1 MASASTFLSHP
12 NHHANDVVS
21 SAICQF
27 KSCSFASQSTLFC
40 SKFAS
45 KSLSLHTAPTRPGR
59 PEPACASDSEPIS
72 ASHSHQTFDVLIIG
86 AGIIGL
92 TIARQFL
99 IGSDL
104 SVAVIDKSVPC
115 SGATGAGQ
123 GYIWMTHKTPVSDL
137 WDFGLRSQRLWEDL
151 AESLSE
157 QGLDPL
163 QLLGWKKTGS
173 LLVGRTPEESDMLKG
188 RVKLL
193 CEAGL
198 RAEYLSA
205 IDLLVKE
212 PELMVDKDTGAAFL
226 PDDCQLDARR
236 AVEFLEKGN
245 RHYSSKGRYAEFY
258 NDRVISLLRSGGSG
272 EVEAIKT
279 SRNILHTK
287 KAIVVAAGCWSG
299 SLMCDL
305 LRESEVVLD
314 VPVKPRKGHL
324 LVLENFNSF
333 QLNHG
338 LMEVGYVD
346 HQTAIPLPNISTS
359 GLLDHDGQTLSVSM
373 TATMDTAGNIVL
385 GSSRQFAG
393 FCTELEESIISCI
406 WDRAGEFFPKLRE
419 KSLSDFSKSREVRV
433 GLRPYMPDGK
443 PVIGPVPGLA
453 NVFLATGHEGGG
465 LSMALGTAE
474 MLADMVI
481 GNPEKVNSAPFAVH
495 GRC

>member
-1 MASASTFLSHP
+1 M
-12 NHHANDVVS
+12 
-21 SAICQF
+21 
-27 KSCSFASQSTLFC
+27 K
-40 SKFAS
+40 
-45 KSLSLHTAPTRPGR
+45 
-59 PEPACASDSEPIS
+59 
-72 ASHSHQTFDVLIIG
+72 
-86 AGIIGL
+86 
-92 TIARQFL
+92 
-99 IGSDL
+99 
-104 SVAVIDKSVPC
+104 
-115 SGATGAGQ
+115 
-123 GYIWMTHKTPVSDL
+123 
-137 WDFGLRSQRLWEDL
+137 
-151 AESLSE
+151 
-157 QGLDPL
+157 
-163 QLLGWKKTGS
+163 
-173 LLVGRTPEESDMLKG
+173 
-188 RVKLL
+188 
-193 CEAGL
+193 
-198 RAEYLSA
+198 
-205 IDLLVKE
+205 
-212 PELMVDKDTGAAFL
+212 
-226 PDDCQLDARR
+226 
-236 AVEFLEKGN
+236 
-245 RHYSSKGRYAEFY
+245 
-258 NDRVISLLRSGGSG
+258 SLLRSGGSG

-279 SRNILHTK
+279 SRNILYAK

-359 GLLDHDGQTLSVSM
+359 GLLEHDGQTLSVSM

-393 FCTELEESIISCI
+393 FCSELEESIISRI

>member
-12 NHHANDVVS
+12 NPQANDVVS

-27 KSCSFASQSTLFC
+27 KSCSFASQSTLFG

-45 KSLSLHTAPTRPGR
+45 KSLSLHTATTR
-59 PEPACASDSEPIS
+59 PACASDSEPIS

-123 GYIWMTHKTPVSDL
+123 GYIWMAHKTPGSDL

-151 AESLSE
+151 TESLSE

-173 LLVGRTPEESDMLKG
+173 LLVGRTPEESDMLKR

-258 NDRVISLLRSGGSG
+258 NDPVISLLRSGGSG
-272 EVEAIKT
+272 EVEAMKT
-279 SRNILHTK
+279 SRNILYTK

-393 FCTELEESIISCI
+393 FCSELEESIISRI

-443 PVIGPVPGLA
+443 PVIGPVPGVA

>member
-1 MASASTFLSHP
+1 M
-12 NHHANDVVS
+12 
-21 SAICQF
+21 
-27 KSCSFASQSTLFC
+27 
-40 SKFAS
+40 
-45 KSLSLHTAPTRPGR
+45 
-59 PEPACASDSEPIS
+59 
-72 ASHSHQTFDVLIIG
+72 LIIG

-123 GYIWMTHKTPVSDL
+123 GYIWMAHKTPGSDL

-151 AESLSE
+151 TESLTE

-188 RVKLL
+188 RVRLL

-245 RHYSSKGRYAEFY
+245 RRYSSKGRYAEFY
-258 NDRVISLLRSGGSG
+258 NDPVKSLLRSGGSG

-279 SRNILHTK
+279 SRNILYAK

-359 GLLDHDGQTLSVSM
+359 GLLEHDGQTLSVSM

-393 FCTELEESIISCI
+393 FCSELEESIISRI

>member
-1 MASASTFLSHP
+1 ML
-12 NHHANDVVS
+12 
-21 SAICQF
+21 
-27 KSCSFASQSTLFC
+27 
-40 SKFAS
+40 
-45 KSLSLHTAPTRPGR
+45 
-59 PEPACASDSEPIS
+59 
-72 ASHSHQTFDVLIIG
+72 
-86 AGIIGL
+86 
-92 TIARQFL
+92 
-99 IGSDL
+99 
-104 SVAVIDKSVPC
+104 
-115 SGATGAGQ
+115 GQ
-123 GYIWMTHKTPVSDL
+123 GYIWMAHKTPGSDL

-151 AESLSE
+151 TESLSE

-163 QLLGWKKTGS
+163 QILGWKKTVAN
-173 LLVGRTPEESDMLKG
+173 LNPEESDMLKG

-258 NDRVISLLRSGGSG
+258 NDPVISLLRSGGSG

-279 SRNILHTK
+279 SRNILYTK

-385 GSSRQFAG
+385 VSY
-393 FCTELEESIISCI
+393 ESKDIRLIL
-406 WDRAGEFFPKLRE
+406 DH
-419 KSLSDFSKSREVRV
+419 V
-433 GLRPYMPDGK
+433 PDGK
-443 PVIGPVPGLA
+443 PVIGPVPGVA

-481 GNPEKVNSAPFAVH
+481 GNPEK
-495 GRC
+495 

>member
-12 NHHANDVVS
+12 NPQANDVVS

-27 KSCSFASQSTLFC
+27 KSCSFASQSTLFG

-45 KSLSLHTAPTRPGR
+45 KSLSLHTATTRPGR

-123 GYIWMTHKTPVSDL
+123 GYIWMAHKTPGSDL

-151 AESLSE
+151 TESLSE

-188 RVKLL
+188 RVRLL

-245 RHYSSKGRYAEFY
+245 KRYSSKGRYAEFY
-258 NDRVISLLRSGGSG
+258 NDPVKSLLRSGGSG

-279 SRNILHTK
+279 SRNILYAK

-393 FCTELEESIISCI
+393 FCSELEESIISRI

>member
-12 NHHANDVVS
+12 NPHTNDAVFS
-21 SAICQF
+21 SRNRF
-27 KSCSFASQSTLFC
+27 HSFRRFASQSNAKFK
-40 SKFAS
+40 SKPISFSAS
-45 KSLSLHTAPTRPGR
+45 ATR
-59 PEPACASDSEPIS
+59 PEPSRSSVSEPVS
-72 ASHSHQTFDVLIIG
+72 ASQTFDVLIIG

-104 SVAVIDKSVPC
+104 SVAVIDKAVPC

-123 GYIWMTHKTPVSDL
+123 GYIWMAHKTPSSEL
-137 WDFGLRSQRLWEDL
+137 WELGLRSQKLWEEL
-151 AESLSE
+151 AESLV
-157 QGLDPL
+157 QKGLDPIKE
-163 QLLGWKKTGS
+163 LGWKKTGS
-173 LLVGRTPEESDMLKG
+173 MLVGRGAEELEVLKR
-188 RVKLL
+188 RVEQQ
-193 CEAGL
+193 CGAGI

-205 IDLLVKE
+205 GDLRVKE
-212 PELMVDKDTGAAFL
+212 PELRVDKDTGAAFL
-226 PDDCQLDARR
+226 PDDSQLDAHR

-245 RHYSSKGRYAEFY
+245 RLYSSEGRYAEFY
-258 NDRVISLLRSGGSG
+258 NDPVMSLLRSGGSK

-279 SRNILHTK
+279 SRTMLHCR

-299 SLMCDL
+299 SLMHDL
-305 LRESEVVLD
+305 IRESEIVLD

-333 QLNHG
+333 QVNHG

-346 HQTAIPLPNISTS
+346 HQTTVPHPNILSP
-359 GLLDHDGQTLSVSM
+359 GLLDQTLSVSM
-373 TATMDTAGNIVL
+373 TATMDTVGNIVL

-393 FCTELEESIISCI
+393 FCTEVEETILSRI
-406 WDRAGEFFPKLRE
+406 WDRAGEFFPTLRE
-419 KSLSDFSKSREVRV
+419 KPLSDFSKSREVRV

-443 PVIGPVPGLA
+443 PVIGAVPGLP
-453 NVFLATGHEGGG
+453 NLFLATGHEGGG

-474 MLADMVI
+474 MLVDMVL
-481 GNPEKVNSAPFAVH
+481 GNAEKINSAPFAPH